1 MVKNVSDYVDDVQKK
16 FPFLTKVEIN
26 KIITYGLKKYATANK
41 MHADVLLQNLI
52 DEPMTAFCGRL
63 GVDALQHYRRF
74 IVKNRMRERCLF
86 KFRKEKWDGYYY
98 IGLTDEQQKN
108 LKKRGKT
115 VYFKNVYLTKLRKEL
130 YHLPFVK
137 HLWRVPMIE
146 DLGWRFFK
154 EDFKTDNACYIGE
167 NQYAN
172 YHQCFLG
179 RFNNRHTP
187 TSSNEPVPDERS

>member
-98 IGLTDEQQKN
+98 IGLTDE
-108 LKKRGKT
+108 
-115 VYFKNVYLTKLRKEL
+115 
-130 YHLPFVK
+130 
-137 HLWRVPMIE
+137 
-146 DLGWRFFK
+146 
-154 EDFKTDNACYIGE
+154 
-167 NQYAN
+167 
-172 YHQCFLG
+172 
-179 RFNNRHTP
+179 
-187 TSSNEPVPDERS
+187 

>member
-1 MVKNVSDYVDDVQKK
+1 M
-16 FPFLTKVEIN
+16 
-26 KIITYGLKKYATANK
+26 
-41 MHADVLLQNLI
+41 
-52 DEPMTAFCGRL
+52 
-63 GVDALQHYRRF
+63 
-74 IVKNRMRERCLF
+74 
-86 KFRKEKWDGYYY
+86 
-98 IGLTDEQQKN
+98 
-108 LKKRGKT
+108 
-115 VYFKNVYLTKLRKEL
+115 
-130 YHLPFVK
+130 K